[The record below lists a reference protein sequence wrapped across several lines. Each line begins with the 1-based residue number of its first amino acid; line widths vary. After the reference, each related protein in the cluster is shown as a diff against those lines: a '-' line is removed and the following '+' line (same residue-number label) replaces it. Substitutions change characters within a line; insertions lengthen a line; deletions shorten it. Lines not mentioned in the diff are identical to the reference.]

1 MMILTTK
8 MINKMIVCP
17 YCGKLK
23 EHTEVLLKRTT
34 FSVKTNS
41 YYTIDYIESICL
53 DCGLGHLDDSHVDKF
68 IENLGQAIKNT
79 EGFLIGEQVYKL
91 VDNYNI
97 TAEELSLI
105 LDWDVKRIGEMF
117 LSLKKIVNTLI
128 SDPELFDFILN
139 LRKDKLNLESYEKI
153 KRRMKAIL
161 SGKLDIYD
169 DEFEY

>member
-1 MMILTTK
+1 MILTTK

-41 YYTIDYIESICL
+41 YYTIDYTESICL
-53 DCGLGHLDDSHVDKF
+53 DCGLGHLDGSHIDEFVT
-68 IENLGQAIKNT
+68 NLEKVSQNT

-105 LDWDVKRIGEMF
+105 LDWDVKRIGEMS